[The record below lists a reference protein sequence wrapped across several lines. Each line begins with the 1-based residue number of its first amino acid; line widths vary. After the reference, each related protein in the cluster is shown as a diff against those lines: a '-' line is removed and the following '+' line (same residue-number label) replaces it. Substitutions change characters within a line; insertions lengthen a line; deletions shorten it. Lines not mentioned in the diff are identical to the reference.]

1 MKKVYIVNR
10 SLATSVSKG
19 DAVKVFFDK
28 SQATSYIKE
37 NMVAYNN
44 ASDDY
49 NRCFACKKNGD
60 DIFLLENKCPMC
72 SIKTDRNG
80 KYCENDSSDNDKT
93 FQGIYY
99 YSLEESEMADESNL
113 LSINGGIVETK
124 FNIGDS
130 VYVVDK
136 HTIRENKECFI
147 CNGTGR
153 VQIKSKDYVCPEC
166 KGRGILSSKLVS
178 AYTVCDAVVTSI
190 KITKSSNRVCVGY
203 RCSVD
208 YLNFYKKMFPEC
220 DNKIFATKEEAI
232 SACEK
237 LNAEEGKI

>member
-10 SLATSVSKG
+10 SLATSVYKG

-72 SIKTDRNG
+72 SIKIDRNG

-166 KGRGILSSKLVS
+166 KGRRILSSKLVS

-190 KITKSSNRVCVGY
+190 KITKSSNRVFVGY
-203 RCSVD
+203 KCTVD